1 MKRYENTTARRQ
13 PYSENEHDGK
23 RNGGFRKYQTT
34 IYDTVPEDNTDV
46 YVITQEGDRLDNLAF
61 EFYGDPRFWVILAI
75 ANHLGKGSTTVD
87 GGIQLRIPPKSVI
100 TNLRLSLEQVQKD
113 R

>member
-46 YVITQEGDRLDNLAF
+46 YVITQEGDRLDNLANQ
-61 EFYGDPRFWVILAI
+61 FYGDPTLWWFI
-75 ANHLGKGSTTVD
+75 ARANNLYSMNVEAGTS
-87 GGIQLRIPPKSVI
+87 LRIPTS
-100 TNLRLSLEQVQKD
+100 TNRAKGF
-113 R
+113 